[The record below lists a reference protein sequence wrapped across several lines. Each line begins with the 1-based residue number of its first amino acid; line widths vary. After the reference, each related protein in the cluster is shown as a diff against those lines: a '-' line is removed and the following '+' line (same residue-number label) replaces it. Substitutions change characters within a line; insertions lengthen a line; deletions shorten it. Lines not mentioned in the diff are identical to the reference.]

1 MELDVNSNPTP
12 MSCAVSNGVQ
22 VAKIT
27 FGAIAYVLVIVL
39 YVFVHDIGVSF
50 YKERMG
56 GFTARG
62 VAIGITAELMFG
74 FFIFINVVVFVLPRM
89 ALKFATIAL
98 MVAIVLFYFLP
109 ENPVRAM
116 AYSMLTGGMSVIALF
131 TRSLVHRLIVR
142 RWLRASAVT
151 SLNS

>member
-1 MELDVNSNPTP
+1 
-12 MSCAVSNGVQ
+12 
-22 VAKIT
+22 
-27 FGAIAYVLVIVL
+27 
-39 YVFVHDIGVSF
+39 
-50 YKERMG
+50 
-56 GFTARG
+56 
-62 VAIGITAELMFG
+62 MFG

-89 ALKFATIAL
+89 ALKFATIVL